1 MKTTTSWKGLFS
13 KALVGA
19 ALFALANVAVY
30 HVSEYFRMARKYDAT
45 LQGALEKRNIETI
58 LIGDSHTAM
67 LRNNFLADGVYNLA
81 SGGDGPREM
90 YAKLRRVLSA
100 NDSVK
105 TVMLSADVHMFG
117 EARQT
122 SSNRAFVNIY
132 LLETASP
139 YGLEHGRLSALLNA
153 VPLLN
158 DDFVQYMK
166 KSVSRHHQKSS
177 TNQDP
182 VNTATW
188 GERSEQYRSTLAE
201 ATGQYDH
208 HGAGHQPQALS
219 WYAHIVDLVH
229 AHGVKVIT
237 LRYPAHPGYFA
248 SVEETTVKEID
259 SELGNL
265 GLPPPLDYRRAIS
278 DPMLFTDEDHL
289 NDSGALVLLQRL
301 EHDTGIRL
309 RNQMLAGYGAHGLL

>member
-1 MKTTTSWKGLFS
+1 MNTTTSWKSLLF
-13 KALVGA
+13 KALFGA
-19 ALFALANVAVY
+19 GLFALANVAVY
-30 HVSEYFRMARKYDAT
+30 HASEYFRMARMYDAT
-45 LQGALEKRNIETI
+45 LQGALEKRNLETV
-58 LIGDSHTAM
+58 LIGDSHTAT
-67 LRNNFLADGVYNLA
+67 LRNAFLADGVYNLA
-81 SGGDGPREM
+81 YGGDGPREM

-117 EARQT
+117 EARQA
-122 SSNRAFVNIY
+122 SSNRAFADLY

-139 YGLEHGRLSALLNA
+139 YGLEHGRLSAVLNA

-158 DDFVQYMK
+158 DDFVQFMK
-166 KSVSRHHQKSS
+166 KSVSSHHQNSP
-177 TNQDP
+177 TDQAH

-188 GERSEQYRSTLAE
+188 AERSEQFRSELAE
-201 ATGQYDH
+201 STGRYDH
-208 HGAGHQPQALS
+208 RGAGHQSQAVS
-219 WYAHIVDLVH
+219 WYAHIVDLAH
-229 AHGVKVIT
+229 AHGVKIIT

-248 SVEETTVKEID
+248 SVQESTVKAID

-265 GLPPPLDYRRAIS
+265 GLPPPLDYRRSIS
-278 DPMLFTDEDHL
+278 DPALFKDEDHL

-309 RNQMLAGYGAHGLL
+309 RNQMLAGYRAQDLL